1 MLHLEGLRKRVVK
14 YYFIMIIITVA
25 LFEGLFMFY
34 LQNYYYNS
42 AKQSLISQATYTMDI
57 YDGVGMESASF
68 ENKVYNIFEK
78 GQINSNT
85 NFTVEFIDKNKNKI
99 IIVLCGDKEGLKKF
113 ILNNQQLSCRFPIW
127 LDFEDYNEDELFEI
141 SMNLI
146 KNRGFYIDEAGEKEL
161 KNSINELSHIKNLSV
176 KNALLITKFLDK
188 VVRIQS
194 IRVYKERVSQIDIN
208 TINDKDIRQS
218 KELFL
223 QENIMT
229 KEKEGNINDDK
240 KIVQQNNSNINLID
254 ELLKLKHLLDL
265 KLIDTNEFMI
275 LKNNLLNK

>member
-85 NFTVEFIDKNKNKI
+85 NFTVEFIDKN
-99 IIVLCGDKEGLKKF
+99 
-113 ILNNQQLSCRFPIW
+113 R
-127 LDFEDYNEDELFEI
+127 
-141 SMNLI
+141 NLI
-146 KNRGFYIDEAGEKEL
+146 
-161 KNSINELSHIKNLSV
+161 
-176 KNALLITKFLDK
+176 LDK
-188 VVRIQS
+188 
-194 IRVYKERVSQIDIN
+194 YGK
-208 TINDKDIRQS
+208 
-218 KELFL
+218 
-223 QENIMT
+223 
-229 KEKEGNINDDK
+229 KEKDRKSLDNHGRGISCD
-240 KIVQQNNSNINLID
+240 SNLFQRLRHSD
-254 ELLKLKHLLDL
+254 YRQHQRAF
-265 KLIDTNEFMI
+265 DTSEKQLPKGGI
-275 LKNNLLNK
+275 R

>member
-85 NFTVEFIDKNKNKI
+85 NFTVEFII
-99 IIVLCGDKEGLKKF
+99 FTSEVESYL
-113 ILNNQQLSCRFPIW
+113 
-127 LDFEDYNEDELFEI
+127 
-141 SMNLI
+141 
-146 KNRGFYIDEAGEKEL
+146 
-161 KNSINELSHIKNLSV
+161 
-176 KNALLITKFLDK
+176 
-188 VVRIQS
+188 
-194 IRVYKERVSQIDIN
+194 
-208 TINDKDIRQS
+208 
-218 KELFL
+218 
-223 QENIMT
+223 
-229 KEKEGNINDDK
+229 
-240 KIVQQNNSNINLID
+240 
-254 ELLKLKHLLDL
+254 
-265 KLIDTNEFMI
+265 
-275 LKNNLLNK
+275 

>member
-85 NFTVEFIDKNKNKI
+85 NFTVEFIDKNKNVI
-99 IIVLCGDKEGLKKF
+99 
-113 ILNNQQLSCRFPIW
+113 
-127 LDFEDYNEDELFEI
+127 
-141 SMNLI
+141 
-146 KNRGFYIDEAGEKEL
+146 
-161 KNSINELSHIKNLSV
+161 
-176 KNALLITKFLDK
+176 LDK
-188 VVRIQS
+188 YGI
-194 IRVYKERVSQIDIN
+194 K
-208 TINDKDIRQS
+208 
-218 KELFL
+218 
-223 QENIMT
+223 
-229 KEKEGNINDDK
+229 
-240 KIVQQNNSNINLID
+240 
-254 ELLKLKHLLDL
+254 
-265 KLIDTNEFMI
+265 TNEKYEYEDVNKA
-275 LKNNLLNK
+275 LRGSNNLTPYTYNIAGTN